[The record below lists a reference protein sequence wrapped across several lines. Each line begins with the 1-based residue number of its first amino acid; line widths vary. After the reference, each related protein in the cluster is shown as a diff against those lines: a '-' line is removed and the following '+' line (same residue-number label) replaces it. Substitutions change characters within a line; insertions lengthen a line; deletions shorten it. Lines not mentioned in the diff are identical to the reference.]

1 MSSFRQFSEEELAI
15 LKQRAERVARAT
27 SDDSGAEV
35 FGALMI
41 TVRDESYAIP
51 IEVLT
56 GVYESISVV
65 PVPCTPTYIS
75 GIANIRGHIIPVL
88 NLVHL
93 LGVGGAAGEQ
103 SQMLV
108 IASDNDVTMAFEA
121 DAIGDVVN
129 IFSHDVNL
137 PPGGAGQMNYIQGVM
152 SDGVALL
159 NMRAILADPVLSA
172 SEAAL

>member
-27 SDDSGAEV
+27 SDDTGAEM

-41 TVRDESYAIP
+41 TVRDETYAVP

-56 GVYESISVV
+56 GVYESVSVV
-65 PVPCTPTYIS
+65 PVPCTPAYIS

-93 LGVGGAAGEQ
+93 LGVGGMADEPA
-103 SQMLV
+103 QMLV
-108 IASDNDVTMAFEA
+108 IASDNEVTMAFEA
-121 DAIGDVVN
+121 DMVGDVVN
-129 IFSHDVNL
+129 IFSHEVSL
-137 PPGGAGQMNYIQGVM
+137 PPGGAGQQMNYIQGVM
-152 SDGVALL
+152 QDGVALL
-159 NMRAILADPVLSA
+159 NMHAILADPALAV
-172 SEAAL
+172 SEIM